1 MQKEFMRQMNE
12 LFITMDQR
20 NDEIKAAAE
29 SEQKKHDKFVAR
41 ISTYKERIKQL
52 KGGK

>member
-1 MQKEFMRQMNE
+1 MRQMNE
-12 LFITMDQR
+12 LFLTMDQR

-29 SEQKKHDKFVAR
+29 SEQKKHDKFITR
-41 ISTYKERIKQL
+41 ISNYKEQIKHL